1 MDAIKR
7 PLRIPPDFA
16 KYAEAEGIFQLYERM
31 LQELITA
38 KPEDPLQ
45 FLSEYLTRKD
55 DNVPRVII
63 YGPPASGQHTVSKL
77 TARKLKTVHIQPNRV
92 LEDDKT
98 AHGKEVS

>member
-55 DNVPRVII
+55 DNGICPSIRFCRLEANSII
-63 YGPPASGQHTVSKL
+63 SPQC
-77 TARKLKTVHIQPNRV
+77 
-92 LEDDKT
+92 LE
-98 AHGKEVS
+98 